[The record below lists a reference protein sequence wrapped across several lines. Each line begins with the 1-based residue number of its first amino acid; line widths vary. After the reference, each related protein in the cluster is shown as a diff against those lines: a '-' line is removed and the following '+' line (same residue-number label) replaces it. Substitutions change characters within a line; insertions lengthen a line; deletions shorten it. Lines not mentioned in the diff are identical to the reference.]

1 MILESVAKGAS
12 LRLPVSKA
20 CKMNPTSLNGM
31 HCECLLYLL
40 QLKCGSLVYLLTAKA
55 KTFLH
60 QFCAILSL
68 KLLF

>member
-12 LRLPVSKA
+12 LHLPVSKA
-20 CKMNPTSLNGM
+20 YKMNTTTLNGM
-31 HCECLLYLL
+31 HCGYLLYLL
-40 QLKCGSLVYLLTAKA
+40 QLKCGSLVYLLAAKV